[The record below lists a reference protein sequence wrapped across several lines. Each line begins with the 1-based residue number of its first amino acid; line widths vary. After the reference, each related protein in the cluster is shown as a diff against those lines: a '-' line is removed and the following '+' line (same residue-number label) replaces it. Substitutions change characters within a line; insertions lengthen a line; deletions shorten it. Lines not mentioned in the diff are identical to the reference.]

1 VVYVLFVVKNRLGFV
16 IRWICVFLVQERVL
30 VRSMS
35 FIRSLKEVI
44 MMNSYSGSRRSNT
57 AYICALCGRAVC
69 YQYDERSMSFHLVN
83 NDNGFIHKCDFK
95 D

>member
-1 VVYVLFVVKNRLGFV
+1 M
-16 IRWICVFLVQERVL
+16 I
-30 VRSMS
+30 
-35 FIRSLKEVI
+35 FIINFKEVI
-44 MMNSYSGSRRSNT
+44 IINSYSGSRRSNT
-57 AYICALCGRAVC
+57 AYICPICGVKVC